1 MVLKIGT
8 SCAYNGFGN
17 TFLWIIKIITDMF
30 TDLYDFA
37 PSTWID
43 VLRDK
48 SVLQKEL
55 NQNFIPKFVN
65 EKKSIV
71 MAYFMKS

>member
-1 MVLKIGT
+1 
-8 SCAYNGFGN
+8 
-17 TFLWIIKIITDMF
+17 MF

-43 VLRDK
+43 VFHNK
-48 SVLQKEL
+48 AVLQQEL

>member
-1 MVLKIGT
+1 
-8 SCAYNGFGN
+8 
-17 TFLWIIKIITDMF
+17 MF
-30 TDLYDFA
+30 TDLYDFS

-48 SVLQKEL
+48 SVLQEEL